1 MVKCGKIYFDVF
13 PAFTLMGQ
21 LQVAL
26 KSEWREIDSM
36 LVGQGNVPTLIPCI
50 TEIPVDGCEVF
61 SFGDSRFKSNSS
73 YSPLNQPCCKNL
85 IVKPLRGQSNV
96 CFDFKFFLCFYG
108 IQYIFDTMQKKLYN
122 WFFNYGPCRCCIIF
136 ASSI

>member
-1 MVKCGKIYFDVF
+1 MVQVANNVKIHLKIIFSGLGDAPCTFLGSSETDFIKIAGVTIPFMVKCGKIYFDVF

-61 SFGDSRFKSNSS
+61 SFGDSRFKPNGS
-73 YSPLNQPCCKNL
+73 YSP
-85 IVKPLRGQSNV
+85 
-96 CFDFKFFLCFYG
+96 
-108 IQYIFDTMQKKLYN
+108 
-122 WFFNYGPCRCCIIF
+122 
-136 ASSI
+136 